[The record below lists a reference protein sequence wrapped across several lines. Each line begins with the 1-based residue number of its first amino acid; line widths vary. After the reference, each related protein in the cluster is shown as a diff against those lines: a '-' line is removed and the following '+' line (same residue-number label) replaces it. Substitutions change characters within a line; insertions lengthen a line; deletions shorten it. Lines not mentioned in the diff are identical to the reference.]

1 VSQNT
6 YRKKHRV
13 AKCHYPKFV
22 YRFQEPVREC
32 FAELFRQRL
41 PREKLSKEIRLL
53 RDVRGLHAF
62 HEGVRAITLD
72 HNFAEQVFE
81 Q

>member
-1 VSQNT
+1 VCHIHLRSASE
-6 YRKKHRV
+6 RRV
-13 AKCHYPKFV
+13 RHSP
-22 YRFQEPVREC
+22 EPVREC